1 MTYDYV
7 IIGGGIVGVSTAWQ
21 LKQRHPDCSVLLLE
35 KETQLAAHQTGHNSG
50 VIHAGVYYQ
59 PGSLKAD
66 FCKAGVDATIN
77 FCKQHNVPF
86 DQCGKLLVATNP
98 LEYERMLDL
107 QTRCGI
113 NEIETELLTQEQLKT
128 LEPNIQGIGALL
140 VKKTGIIN
148 YRLLTQTMAKQF
160 EAIGG
165 VVQLESEVTAM
176 HETPGSVQITI
187 CNSQSVQAQQTAL
200 HPVNHPDPKITSSPL
215 SNSNA
220 RAKVETIS
228 TRFLVSCSGLM
239 ADRCTRMLGIKTDF
253 QIIPFRGEYYQLPAK
268 HNGIVKHL
276 IYPIPDPDLPFLGVH
291 LTRMIDGSVTV
302 GPNAVQG
309 WKREGYGK
317 INISLRDIK
326 DMVLF
331 KGFWKALKNNL
342 KTGLV
347 ETYNSWWKPG
357 YLKTV
362 QKYCPSLTLAD
373 LKPYPAGIRAQAVM
387 ENGDLVHDF
396 LFAHSARSLHVCNAP
411 SPAATSAM
419 PIGDYICNKIED
431 QQKA

>member
-1 MTYDYV
+1 MMYDYV

-21 LKQRHPDCSVLLLE
+21 LKQRHPDKSVLLLE
-35 KETQLAAHQTGHNSG
+35 KESQLAQHQTGHNSG

-66 FCKAGVDATIN
+66 FCKAGVDATLQ
-77 FCKQHNVPF
+77 FCEQHNVPF

-98 LEYERMLDL
+98 LEYQRMLDL
-107 QTRCGI
+107 QKRCGI
-113 NEIETELLTQEQLKT
+113 NQIETELLNEQQLKT

-140 VKKTGIIN
+140 VKKTGIVD
-148 YRLLTQTMAKQF
+148 YTLLTQKMAEQF
-160 EAIGG
+160 EKIGG
-165 VVQLESEVTAM
+165 QVLLNSKVIAMNETADSVSVSVLNGS
-176 HETPGSVQITI
+176 HSNETNTQQI
-187 CNSQSVQAQQTAL
+187 
-200 HPVNHPDPKITSSPL
+200 
-215 SNSNA
+215 
-220 RAKVETIS
+220 ETQ
-228 TRFLVSCSGLM
+228 FLISCSGLM

-253 QIIPFRGEYYQLPAK
+253 QIIPFRGEYYQLPSK
-268 HNGIVKHL
+268 YNDIVKHL

-291 LTRMIDGSVTV
+291 LTRMIDGTVTV

-331 KGFWKALKNNL
+331 KGFWKVLKNNI

-396 LFAHSARSLHVCNAP
+396 LFAQSKRSLHVCNAP

-419 PIGDYICNKIED
+419 PIGSYICDKV
-431 QQKA
+431 KALQSE

>member
-1 MTYDYV
+1 MYDYV

-21 LKQRHPDCSVLLLE
+21 LKQRHPDAQVLLLE
-35 KETQLAAHQTGHNSG
+35 KESQLAQHQTGHNSG

-59 PGSLKAD
+59 PGSLKAQ
-66 FCKAGVDATIN
+66 
-77 FCKQHNVPF
+77 FCKQGLQATLAFCKKHNVPF
-86 DQCGKLLVATNP
+86 DQCGKLLVATNDV
-98 LEYERMLDL
+98 EYQRMLAL
-107 QTRCGI
+107 QTRCAHNDI
-113 NEIETELLTQEQLKT
+113 DVELLDQAQLKAR
-128 LEPNIQGIGALL
+128 EPNVTGLGALL
-140 VKKTGIIN
+140 VQSTGIVD
-148 YRLLTQTMAKQF
+148 YPLLTQKMAEQF
-160 EAIGG
+160 QLAGG
-165 VVQLESEVTAM
+165 VIQLQSEVVAM
-176 HETPGSVQITI
+176 TENSEKVSVNILNAGEQTTLET
-187 CNSQSVQAQQTAL
+187 
-200 HPVNHPDPKITSSPL
+200 H
-215 SNSNA
+215 
-220 RAKVETIS
+220 
-228 TRFLVSCSGLM
+228 FLISCSGLM

-268 HNGIVKHL
+268 YNHIVKHL

-317 INISLRDIK
+317 FNISLKDIK
-326 DMVLF
+326 DMVMF
-331 KGFWKALKNNL
+331 TGFWRVLKNNF

-387 ENGDLVHDF
+387 KNGDLVHDF
-396 LFAHSARSLHVCNAP
+396 LFAHSPRSLHVCNAP

-419 PIGDYICNKIED
+419 PIGNYICDKIEAL
-431 QQKA
+431 QE

>member
-1 MTYDYV
+1 MMYDYV

-21 LKQRHPDCSVLLLE
+21 LKQRHPDKSVLLLE
-35 KETQLAAHQTGHNSG
+35 KESQLAQHQTGHNSG

-66 FCKAGVDATIN
+66 FCKAGVDATLQ
-77 FCKQHNVPF
+77 FCEQHNVPF

-98 LEYERMLDL
+98 LEYQRMLDL
-107 QTRCGI
+107 QKRCGI
-113 NEIETELLTQEQLKT
+113 NQIETELLNEQQLKT

-140 VKKTGIIN
+140 VKKTGIVD
-148 YRLLTQTMAKQF
+148 YTLLTQKMAEQF
-160 EAIGG
+160 EKIGG
-165 VVQLESEVTAM
+165 QVLLNSKVIAMNETA
-176 HETPGSVQITI
+176 GSVNVTVSNGRHSNQTSTQQI
-187 CNSQSVQAQQTAL
+187 
-200 HPVNHPDPKITSSPL
+200 
-215 SNSNA
+215 
-220 RAKVETIS
+220 ETQ
-228 TRFLVSCSGLM
+228 FLISCSGLM

-253 QIIPFRGEYYQLPAK
+253 QIIPFRGEYYQLPSK
-268 HNGIVKHL
+268 YNDIVKHL

-291 LTRMIDGSVTV
+291 LTRMIDGTVTV

-331 KGFWKALKNNL
+331 KGFWKVLKNNI

-419 PIGDYICNKIED
+419 PIGSYICDKVEAL
-431 QQKA
+431 QSE